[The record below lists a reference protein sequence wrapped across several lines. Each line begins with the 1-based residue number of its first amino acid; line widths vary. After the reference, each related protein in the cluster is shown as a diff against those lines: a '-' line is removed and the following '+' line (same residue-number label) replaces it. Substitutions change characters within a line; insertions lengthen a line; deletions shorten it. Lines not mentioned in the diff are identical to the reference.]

1 MLVQPNTVDEK
12 TKRRPKQNDTIVRW
26 KIESGVINDISL
38 QSNPSA
44 KDTRKGE
51 TGRSRGMEVGAIS
64 GSRSDH
70 ASVANQSLSR
80 LVKNHRYIYIY
91 MVAITVP
98 CSPPASKHPFTLY
111 LNAAKISYYTVKIR
125 RKLESRGFNRE
136 SGVNYRF
143 DTSSWTTLLDR
154 LSIKGFHPMH
164 LVSLGFL
171 SFRRARLSIREESGY
186 FLAMRGIASNAGN

>member
-91 MVAITVP
+91 IWWPLLSRALLRQ
-98 CSPPASKHPFTLY
+98 ASIPLPW